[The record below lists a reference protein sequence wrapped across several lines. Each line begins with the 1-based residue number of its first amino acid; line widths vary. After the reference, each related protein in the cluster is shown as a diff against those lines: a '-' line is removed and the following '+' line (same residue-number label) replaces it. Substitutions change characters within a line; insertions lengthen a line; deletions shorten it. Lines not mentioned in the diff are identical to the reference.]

1 MLVTGLETLL
11 EKVANATPAMNL
23 LKPKKSFASRLL
35 PYAAAATA
43 GALYTQAHANKV
55 DNKYK
60 NMVSVPTEGSY

>member
-1 MLVTGLETLL
+1 MLLTGLENLV
-11 EKVANATPAMNL
+11 EKVANAMPPVNRVR
-23 LKPKKSFASRLL
+23 PKKSFTSRLW